1 MEKYNNLTDEQI
13 ALICAKDIV
22 EAEIR
27 KGWDFSVHGTAD
39 VLRFY
44 AYLYYQFLKDP
55 TWEGYGK
62 LLDEDEDE
70 DVDD

>member
-27 KGWDFSVHGTAD
+27 KGWDFSVHCIPD
-39 VLRFY
+39 VLRCH